1 MKAKAFEILL
11 VEDDPGDADLI
22 QEYMEET
29 KVKVTINVVEDG
41 AKALAYLR
49 REEQY
54 TTATRPNLILLDLNL
69 PKKDGRE
76 VLQDIKN
83 DDTLKYI
90 PVVVLTNSDADEDI
104 LKSYNLG
111 ANCYVIKPA
120 GLDEFAHIVH
130 LIENFW
136 FAIVKLPR
144 SPNK

>member
-11 VEDDPGDADLI
+11 VEDDLGDADLI

-76 VLQDIKN
+76 VLQNIKN